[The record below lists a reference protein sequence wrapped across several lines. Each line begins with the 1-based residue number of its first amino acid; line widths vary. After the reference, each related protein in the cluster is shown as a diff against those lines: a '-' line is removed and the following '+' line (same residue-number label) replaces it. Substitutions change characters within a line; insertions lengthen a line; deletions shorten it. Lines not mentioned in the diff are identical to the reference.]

1 MAGKPSTGPDWAERN
16 IMANRRFRR
25 VFIEV
30 VTDEDL
36 ADADSYMR
44 MLTQAGSG
52 MGNQR
57 TELVSTHIADSADT
71 LENLYRDGVLERNSA
86 HPGRPANANG
96 EDDTL
101 AYEQS
106 LRRACVRMG
115 MKPQVGSEAKRRG
128 PSFEN

>member
-1 MAGKPSTGPDWAERN
+1 MAT
-16 IMANRRFRR
+16 RRFRR

-57 TELVSTHIADSADT
+57 TELVSAHIADSADT
-71 LENLYRDGVLERNSA
+71 LETVYRAGVLERNSPYPGQPA
-86 HPGRPANANG
+86 HPDG
-96 EDDTL
+96 EDDNL
-101 AYEQS
+101 AYERS
-106 LRRACVRMG
+106 LRWACVRMG
-115 MKPQVGSEAKRRG
+115 MKPEVRPEEKKRE
-128 PSFEN
+128 PSLEN